1 MRTTLKML
9 LKKQALTGAYGGVQC
24 CLCSTYSTSTSPAV
38 LPIPRAR
45 PAESNN
51 KKRKIAS
58 GQWRGYATV
67 RGSKSYDFRDN
78 MNWPCNHKPKPLS
91 HPSPYDIFEL
101 EKGAVYS
108 KHKFYELVKIYHPD
122 RHNSASLDQ
131 PIHKL
136 THVERTERYRLVV
149 QANEILSDP
158 VKRKAFDATGA
169 GWGAKA
175 TIVHGASRP
184 WRADSADSPYA
195 NATWEDWERWYAK
208 TGNHPDGPQAY
219 EGTYFNHNA
228 FASFVILVAIITG
241 VLQATRAGTSAGSVE
256 ERARAFTAQT
266 HQFMN
271 DRRVE
276 NADYLNSEGRHGVRP
291 KPTTP
296 VLGPAAD
303 ERVKHF
309 LQRRDPS
316 RSGLKEEEE
325 SHYRH
330 HFSGQNF
337 LPPPKSAKVSQS
349 RANNEV

>member
-1 MRTTLKML
+1 ML
-9 LKKQALTGAYGGVQC
+9 LKKQALTGAYGGFQC
-24 CLCSTYSTSTSPAV
+24 CFCSTYATSTSPAV

-45 PAESNN
+45 PAGPQN
-51 KKRKIAS
+51 KKRKVAGTS
-58 GQWRGYATV
+58 WRGYATV

-78 MNWPCNHKPKPLS
+78 MNWPCHTKAQPSS

-101 EKGAVYS
+101 ERGAVYS

-122 RHNSASLDQ
+122 RHNSVGIDQ

-136 THVERTERYRLVV
+136 THFERIERYRLVV
-149 QANEILSDP
+149 QAHEILSDP
-158 VKRKAFDATGA
+158 VKRKAYDATGA
-169 GWGAKA
+169 GWGAK
-175 TIVHGASRP
+175 TSEVSGTSRP
-184 WRADSADSPYA
+184 WRADSTDSPYA

-208 TGNHPDGPQAY
+208 TNTGPNGPQAY

-241 VLQATRAGTSAGSVE
+241 VLQATHAGTSASSVE

-276 NADYLNSEGRHGVRP
+276 NAHYYDSDDGHGVRQ
-291 KPTTP
+291 KPITP

-303 ERVKHF
+303 ERVRHF

-325 SHYRH
+325 EHYRH
-330 HFSGQNF
+330 HFNGQNF
-337 LPPPKSAKVSQS
+337 PPPPKPVRTIRQT
-349 RANNEV
+349 RADDDV